1 MKELSVYK
9 IWPEAHTPVYGS
21 EWAACFDIRASL
33 REEIGVD
40 CYDIKNK
47 KTVLPTTGRMIVI
60 ASGSRVLVPTG
71 CIFDLPENES
81 LRIHPRSGLALK
93 SGVVLGN
100 CEGIVDADYVNQ
112 TYIMLH
118 NTSRRI
124 FIVRDGDRIAQGEI
138 VSSEQRRFTVSE
150 DKPTQKTSREG
161 GFGST
166 GIS

>member
-9 IWPEAHTPVYGS
+9 IWPAAHTPISGS

-33 REEIGVD
+33 RNDDGVV
-40 CYDIKNK
+40 YYNIKNEK
-47 KTVLPTTGRMIVI
+47 SISPTTGRMIVI
-60 ASGSRVLVPTG
+60 APGDRALVPSG

-93 SGVVLGN
+93 SGIILGN

-112 TYIMLH
+112 TYVMLH
-118 NTSRRI
+118 NTSRKI
-124 FIVRDGDRIAQGEI
+124 FIVRDGDRIAQGE
-138 VSSEQRRFTVSE
+138 VVTAEQRRFVITE
-150 DKPTQKTSREG
+150 DEPEQKTSRDG

-166 GIS
+166 GTS